1 MLLRVLH
8 DEARALGV
16 RVQLLAVEKPARTGR
31 EGEHA
36 CAHWPSAVAIG
47 RRALE
52 LVDQVDTRE
61 PAAAVVRYAPNEFP
75 PLPGQTVEPSRVA
88 PSGPRASAS
97 DVQAVPSRPRASALG
112 AAPAPATPRTSA
124 LAAPPAPGL
133 DDTWAMLKPLLTSE
147 SK

>member
-8 DEARALGV
+8 DEARSLGV

-52 LVDQVDTRE
+52 LVDQIDTRE
-61 PAAAVVRYAPNEFP
+61 PAGAVVRFAPNEFP
-75 PLPGQTVEPSRVA
+75 PLPSRPIEPSRVA
-88 PSGPRASAS
+88 PSR
-97 DVQAVPSRPRASALG
+97 
-112 AAPAPATPRTSA
+112 PRTSV
-124 LAAPPAPGL
+124 LAAPPASGL
-133 DDTWAMLKPLLTSE
+133 DDTWALLKPLLTSE

>member
-47 RRALE
+47 RRAIE

-75 PLPGQTVEPSRVA
+75 PLPGRTVEPSR
-88 PSGPRASAS
+88 
-97 DVQAVPSRPRASALG
+97 
-112 AAPAPATPRTSA
+112 AAPARLRAST